1 MLTGADIVLLS
12 LAIGLAASD
21 NKGDQ
26 VAAGV
31 NLVLLLI
38 LYACL
43 LIWR

>member
-12 LAIGLAASD
+12 LAIGLAVDREEGKEAR
-21 NKGDQ
+21 
-26 VAAGV
+26 AA
-31 NLVLLLI
+31 NSISLLI